1 MMKWLYLTDFRDHET
16 LYVNMARIDYFFRDS
31 SDAYTRLMFVGGT
44 PLDVEETP
52 QEIMAMLAGDG
63 R

>member
-1 MMKWLYLTDFRDHET
+1 MMKWLYLTDFSDNQT

-31 SDAYTRLMFVGGT
+31 SDAYTRLMIIGGT

-52 QEIMAMLAGDG
+52 QEIMAMLEKAG
-63 R
+63 